1 MKTENKIVIIL
12 FVMAFSTVFLIY
24 SMIDN
29 SDNGFSPAGETP
41 VIPTKADIG
50 KTVYVQ
56 GTVLDKRMT
65 YTGDNLILNIE
76 CGDQTILMIF
86 VPKSAGAGA
95 VNQKIERDDYIGVK
109 GAVEEYNGTLE
120 VVPKNESYVIKMKK

>member
-1 MKTENKIVIIL
+1 
-12 FVMAFSTVFLIY
+12 
-24 SMIDN
+24 MIES
-29 SDNGFSPAGETP
+29 SDSGFTPAGETP

-76 CGDQTILMIF
+76 CSDQTILMIF

-120 VVPKNESYVIKMKK
+120 VVPKNESYVIKLKKWRKK

>member
-12 FVMAFSTVFLIY
+12 FIMAFSTVFLVY
-24 SMIDN
+24 SMIES
-29 SDNGFSPAGETP
+29 SDSGFTPAGETP
-41 VIPTKADIG
+41 VIPTKTDIG

-56 GTVLDKRMT
+56 GMVLNKRMT

-76 CGDQTILMIF
+76 CGNGEILMIF
-86 VPKSAGAGA
+86 VPKSAGAAA
-95 VNQKIERDDYIGVK
+95 VNKRIEQDDYIGVK

-120 VVPKNESYVIKMKK
+120 VVPKNESYVIKLKK